1 MAERKIQTD
10 QIDPSWLVKYSIEN
24 KPEKMSGFGP
34 SKGKVG
40 SEWEFD
46 LKGTG
51 NEI

>member
-1 MAERKIQTD
+1 
-10 QIDPSWLVKYSIEN
+10 
-24 KPEKMSGFGP
+24 MSGFGP

-40 SEWEFD
+40 SEREFD